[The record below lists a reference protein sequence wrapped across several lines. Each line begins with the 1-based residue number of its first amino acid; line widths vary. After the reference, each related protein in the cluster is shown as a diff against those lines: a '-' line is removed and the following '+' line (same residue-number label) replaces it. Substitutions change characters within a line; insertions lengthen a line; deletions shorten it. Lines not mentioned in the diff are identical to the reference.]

1 MSLFSPFQSVMQS
14 LKGRQYRKFIKK
26 CAPVVVQINKI
37 EEGLQSLSDDEL
49 RGKTNEFMQRF
60 KDGTSLDDLL
70 PEAFAVVKT
79 VPAGSVVKPLM
90 CATNPLNGKWCIT
103 MCN

>member
-1 MSLFSPFQSVMQS
+1 MQS

-26 CAPVVVQINKI
+26 CVPVVARINELEK
-37 EEGLQSLSDDEL
+37 GLQSLSDDEL
-49 RGKTNEFMQRF
+49 RAKTTEFMDRY
-60 KDGTSLDDLL
+60 KDGESLDDLL

-79 VPAGSVVKPLM
+79 VPEDCAVERLM
-90 CATNPLNGKWCIT
+90 YVTNLLSGRWFIM